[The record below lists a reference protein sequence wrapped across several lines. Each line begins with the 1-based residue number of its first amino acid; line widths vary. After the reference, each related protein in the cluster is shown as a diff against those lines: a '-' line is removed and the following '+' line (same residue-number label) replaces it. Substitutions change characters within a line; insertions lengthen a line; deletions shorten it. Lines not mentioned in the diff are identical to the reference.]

1 MRYSRLIPPLL
12 ALLALCCAC
21 SKKQAAVEADYV
33 LYFLADEQTAH
44 GPALGTEPYLPRE
57 GEPGLEGEEE
67 PNPGALLGALTAG
80 PRTETLRSPF
90 PARTTFQWWE
100 WDPERPGHLRVSMS
114 EQYGGLT
121 DISLT
126 LADYCIVLT
135 LAQVEGVES
144 VEILSA
150 GRSISYRSHQDLT
163 SEEAELTVQPER
175 AGDSGAAAD
184 FSAGKRGESN

>member
-1 MRYSRLIPPLL
+1 MRYGRLIPPLL

-21 SKKQAAVEADYV
+21 AQKEAVQESDYA

-44 GPALGTEPYLPRE
+44 GPALETEPYLP
-57 GEPGLEGEEE
+57 PEGEE
-67 PNPGALLGALTAG
+67 PSPGALLEALAAG
-80 PRTETLRSPF
+80 PRTELLRSPF
-90 PARTTFQWWE
+90 PAGTVFQWWE
-100 WDPERPGHLRVSMS
+100 WDPEQPGRVRVSMS

-150 GRSISYRSHQDLT
+150 GRSISYRSHQDLAP
-163 SEEAELTVQPER
+163 EEAELTAQPE
-175 AGDSGAAAD
+175 GVEESGMAD
-184 FSAGKRGESN
+184 FSDGKMERK